1 MFSRLPVSR
10 LSRQMTRQSRS
21 SRYSHRCEPRN
32 PAPPVTTAVLIGR
45 KRTWGTDG
53 RGTVLSPTLLH
64 LQRPER
70 EITRLLPCR
79 AAAPRSLRSLPTGL
93 WDAGDDV
100 MRGKEVWAH
109 AAHAGTEE
117 GADRQVRGKRCRHR
131 LHQGADRPAHT
142 AD

>member
-32 PAPPVTTAVLIGR
+32 PAPPVTTAVLIGG
-45 KRTWGTDG
+45 KRTLVTD
-53 RGTVLSPTLLH
+53 RPGTVPAHACPPWACGDCPQHCSISSES
-64 LQRPER
+64 RAG
-70 EITRLLPCR
+70 ITRLLPCR

-100 MRGKEVWAH
+100 IRGKEVWAH
-109 AAHAGTEE
+109 AAHARTEE
-117 GADRQVRGKRCRHR
+117 GADRQVRGKRRRHR
-131 LHQGADRPAHT
+131 L
-142 AD
+142 